1 MSVLSLHHVNL
12 RVSALELQLLREFYC
27 DALGLSVGWRP
38 PFKSNGL
45 WLYAGDIPIVHLV
58 ETTEA
63 VPAIE
68 RGAAARVTQ
77 PPPVQKGASPIA
89 DLMPFRISFLNC
101 GCPGNPEPPVNAAAS
116 CPNVVVHD
124 LPPS

>member
-1 MSVLSLHHVNL
+1 LHHVNL
-12 RVSALELQLLREFYC
+12 RVSATELQLLREFYC

-58 ETTEA
+58 EATGT

-68 RGAAARVTQ
+68 HGAASRFDHIALRCSDLEPTLERLEAKSISYRVV
-77 PPPVQKGASPIA
+77 PIPASAEVQVVLSDPLG
-89 DLMPFRISFLNC
+89 FTVELNFA
-101 GCPGNPEPPVNAAAS
+101 P
-116 CPNVVVHD
+116 
-124 LPPS
+124 

>member
-1 MSVLSLHHVNL
+1 MGLGLHSDSCSGGNSLVCVYCGRGPPRGDYVSVLSLHHVNL
-12 RVSALELQLLREFYC
+12 RVSASELQLLREFYC

-58 ETTEA
+58 EATEA

-68 RGAAARVTQ
+68 RGT
-77 PPPVQKGASPIA
+77 ASRFDHIA
-89 DLMPFRISFLNC
+89 L
-101 GCPGNPEPPVNAAAS
+101 
-116 CPNVVVHD
+116 
-124 LPPS
+124 